1 MKEWK
6 TKLIALALILIIC
19 FAVDMKLKGFS
30 SESKLEDG
38 SKLITCIGKVVSIDA
53 GKATGEAPEWTYS
66 VDGQIVT
73 LKILSGKYKGQEVFS
88 ANPFIGEYTDRVL
101 RVGDTM
107 YVIITLKGDT
117 VSTGAVSL
125 GEYVRTSF
133 LLYTAGIF
141 IALVILIGGLKGIKS
156 IASLALSVVF
166 IIAVLIPMCLQGY
179 SPIWISILISALNTI
194 LTFLMIGG
202 VSKKSVAGIL
212 GTIGGLIMT
221 ALLSFVSSK
230 ILHFTGQDVNFGF
243 LELGKRLWMSP
254 ESTNWNFSGLLVA
267 GMILGASGAIMDA
280 SMAVASAI
288 EQVKKANPQTGIW
301 ACVRAGLNVGKDE
314 MGTMANTLIFAYI
327 GADLTLILMP
337 MVEFGEMGRA
347 MPMTRVINE
356 EATSAEIV
364 QAIAGTIGIILAI
377 PITALIA
384 GILMG
389 RTSID
394 AQSEKEAPSVGLNPH
409 YSPFAKG
416 GKFSFLIPIA
426 LIIIM
431 IGIHLVYT
439 TSRHLSESQ
448 VEKDSQSVSE
458 YVRARVVD
466 KGKPIETPSFSPY
479 SNETAKNEILKA
491 RLLGGSFKN
500 ESVLVQNI
508 IDPGR
513 MPLANI
519 EIKPGDEIILK
530 VDGTKAGIERILMN
544 NYSRDGYL
552 IYLTGLLVIVLAMVG
567 RSQGIRTALALGISI
582 ALVIKVLVP
591 LIAKG
596 YNALLVVIV
605 ISGVIALLTLLIVT
619 GFNRKTG
626 SATIGILGG
635 VIVASFVVLF
645 ADQKLH
651 FTGISSS
658 RTAVLAQFT
667 VSEKLDF
674 RNILMAGII
683 MGLLGTA
690 MDAGIAIA
698 SAVRE
703 VKRANPKIHTSQLIS
718 AGMSVGTDLLGT
730 ITNTLI
736 FAYLGLRLIL
746 LMTFAGTTIFTGS
759 KIEILS
765 TETISAELLRVL
777 AGSIGLVLTIPIT
790 ATVSALWDKIVG
802 FLGIG
807 KTVIH

>member
-6 TKLIALALILIIC
+6 IKLIALALILIIC

-30 SESKLEDG
+30 SESKLDDG

-53 GKATGEAPEWTYS
+53 GKATGESPAWTYS

-101 RVGDTM
+101 RVGDTL
-107 YVIITLKGDT
+107 YVSITLKGDT

-125 GEYVRTSF
+125 GEYMRTSF

-202 VSKKSVAGIL
+202 VSKKSFAGIL

-288 EQVKKANPQTGIW
+288 EQVKKANPKTGMW

-377 PITALIA
+377 PLTALIA
-384 GILMG
+384 GILIG
-389 RTSID
+389 RTSPET
-394 AQSEKEAPSVGLNPH
+394 EKEASSVELNPH

-431 IGIHLVYT
+431 VGIHLVYT

-466 KGKPIETPSFSPY
+466 KSKPIETPSYSPY

-519 EIKPGDEIILK
+519 EIKPGDEIVLK
-530 VDGTKAGIERILMN
+530 VDGTKTGIERILMN

-552 IYLTGLLVIVLAMVG
+552 IYLAGLLVIVLAMVG

-635 VIVASFVVLF
+635 VIVASFIVLF
-645 ADQKLH
+645 ADQRLH

-690 MDAGIAIA
+690 MDSAIAIA

-718 AGMSVGTDLLGT
+718 AGMDVGTDLLGT

-802 FLGIG
+802 FLGIA
-807 KTVIH
+807 KQ